1 MMNKNQQS
9 EELLNHPHCDEVQNI
24 MTSSS
29 YHFQLFSFSW
39 LLIVLLVVVVAL
51 NTIEV
56 TVKVNGQKNNEV
68 IVSEKRL
75 TLLELFW
82 NNAKKS

>member
-9 EELLNHPHCDEVQNI
+9 KELLNHTHCDEVQNI

-39 LLIVLLVVVVAL
+39 LLIVLFVVVVAL

-56 TVKVNGQKNNEV
+56 TIKVNGQKNNEV
-68 IVSEKRL
+68 VVSEKRL
-75 TLLELFW
+75 TLIELFW
-82 NNAKKS
+82 KKTRR

>member
-9 EELLNHPHCDEVQNI
+9 KELLNHTHCDEVQNI

-39 LLIVLLVVVVAL
+39 LLIVLFVVVVAL

-56 TVKVNGQKNNEV
+56 AIKVRDQKNNEV
-68 IVSEKRL
+68 VVSEKRL

-82 NNAKKS
+82 NNTKR

>member
-9 EELLNHPHCDEVQNI
+9 KELLNHPHCDEVKNI

-29 YHFQLFSFSW
+29 YHFQIFSFSW
-39 LLIVLLVVVVAL
+39 LLIVLFVVVVAL

-56 TVKVNGQKNNEV
+56 TIKVRDKKNNEV
-68 IVSEKRL
+68 VVSEKRL

-82 NNAKKS
+82 YNTKR

>member
-1 MMNKNQQS
+1 MTNKNQQS
-9 EELLNHPHCDEVQNI
+9 KELLNHTHCDEVQNI

-39 LLIVLLVVVVAL
+39 LLIVLFVVVVAL

-56 TVKVNGQKNNEV
+56 AIKVRDQKNNEV
-68 IVSEKRL
+68 VVSEKRL

-82 NNAKKS
+82 NNTKR

>member
-9 EELLNHPHCDEVQNI
+9 KELRNHPHCDEVKNI

-29 YHFQLFSFSW
+29 YHFQIFSFSW
-39 LLIVLLVVVVAL
+39 LLIVLFVVVVAL

-56 TVKVNGQKNNEV
+56 TIKVRDQKNNEV
-68 IVSEKRL
+68 VVSEKRL

-82 NNAKKS
+82 NNTKR